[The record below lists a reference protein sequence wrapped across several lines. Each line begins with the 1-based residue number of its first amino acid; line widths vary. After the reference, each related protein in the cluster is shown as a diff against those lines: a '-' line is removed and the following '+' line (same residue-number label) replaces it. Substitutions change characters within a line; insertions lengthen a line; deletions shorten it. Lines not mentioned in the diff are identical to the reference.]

1 MKYTGSFT
9 FSHLLLI
16 ILIFASAI
24 SCNQA
29 DDNDDDEIIVENQN
43 VIGRWK
49 SIEQSDSIDHIV
61 RQLIFESD
69 STYIYEISE
78 FISIPP
84 PENFPGPLYV
94 LISAKNYIGHY
105 FIDGRN
111 LSLQP
116 DTQINTDFIFED
128 SDTLKINSFIFEECK
143 FEIVDTFLTLRY
155 TTYRANTPLTNSIL
169 FQKIDGQEL
178 VTTLNAH

>member
-9 FSHLLLI
+9 FGHLLLI
-16 ILIFASAI
+16 ILIFASVI
-24 SCNQA
+24 SCNQ
-29 DDNDDDEIIVENQN
+29 DEDEVIAENQN
-43 VIGRWK
+43 IIGRWK
-49 SIEQSDSIDHIV
+49 SIEHSDSIDHIE

-69 STYIYEISE
+69 STYKYEISE
-78 FISIPP
+78 FSSIPP

-94 LISAKNYIGHY
+94 LISTEHYIGHY

-116 DTQINTDFIFED
+116 DTQINTDYLFED
-128 SDTLKINSFIFEECK
+128 SDTIKIDSFIFEECK
-143 FEIVDTFLTLRY
+143 FEIVDNFLTLRY

-169 FQKIDGQEL
+169 FQKKYGQDL
-178 VTTLNAH
+178 VTTLNAR